1 MHGAGGAGPMRLV
14 LRVLGERLAVCRLPA
29 GSPMPDWAR
38 SGVLTAV
45 TRTADETSVVC
56 AASVVPEGTTDET
69 GWRALQVAGPLDFGL
84 TGVLAALATPL
95 AEAGVS
101 IFAISTYDTDYVLV
115 REEALEDATGA
126 LEAVGH
132 RIEGDRR

>member
-1 MHGAGGAGPMRLV
+1 MHGADGTEPMRLD
-14 LRVLGERLAVCRLPA
+14 LCVLGDRLAVCRLPA
-29 GSPMPDWAR
+29 GSPQPDWAR
-38 SGVLTAV
+38 SGALTAV
-45 TRTADETSVVC
+45 TWTADETSVVC
-56 AASVVPEGTTDET
+56 AASVVPEGTPAET

-115 REEALEDATGA
+115 REEALEDAAGA

-132 RIEGDRR
+132 RVEGDRR